1 MEPLTVAER
10 LERILEAARELK
22 AVAPTRDLTH
32 PELIKALKAKYP
44 SWKLGTE
51 DIEAIKLEIT
61 RRINQGDK
69 PFDNKPLDKPL
80 PIQEVITALKSI
92 LRFYTRQDIVALLDV
107 LDP

>member
-44 SWKLGTE
+44 SWKLGAE
-51 DIEAIKLEIT
+51 DIEAIKLEIA
-61 RRINQGDK
+61 RRITQGEKPADKSADK
-69 PFDNKPLDKPL
+69 PPT
-80 PIQEVITALKSI
+80 IQEVITALKSI
-92 LRFYTRQDIVALLDV
+92 LRFYTRQDVIALLDV